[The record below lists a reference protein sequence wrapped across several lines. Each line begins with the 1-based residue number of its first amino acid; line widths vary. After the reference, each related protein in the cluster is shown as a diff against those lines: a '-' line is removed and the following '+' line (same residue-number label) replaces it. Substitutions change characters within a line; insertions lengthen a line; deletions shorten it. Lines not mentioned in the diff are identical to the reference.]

1 MCTLYVHIY
10 IVNTYSISKMLW
22 VVSNL
27 FQPHRRK
34 KIGHLATFRGTPP
47 MTGMIYDKTAGVSY
61 WDVDPKGTNSGAFS
75 PNPIKPSACSGMRM
89 TGDEN
94 AKKQ

>member
-1 MCTLYVHIY
+1 
-10 IVNTYSISKMLW
+10 
-22 VVSNL
+22 
-27 FQPHRRK
+27 
-34 KIGHLATFRGTPP
+34 

-61 WDVDPKGTNSGAFS
+61 WDADPKGTNSGAFS